1 MTFLVDIVQKEELQK
16 ELKLEDEAKKAW
28 SKNVIDTKVI
38 IGIEAG
44 MKVIFFYHLISRHQA
59 QISRKISVNTSA
71 RRAETNTTTAG
82 EQ

>member
-38 IGIEAG
+38 IVIEAG
-44 MKVIFFYHLISRHQA
+44 MKVIFFI
-59 QISRKISVNTSA
+59 I
-71 RRAETNTTTAG
+71 
-82 EQ
+82 